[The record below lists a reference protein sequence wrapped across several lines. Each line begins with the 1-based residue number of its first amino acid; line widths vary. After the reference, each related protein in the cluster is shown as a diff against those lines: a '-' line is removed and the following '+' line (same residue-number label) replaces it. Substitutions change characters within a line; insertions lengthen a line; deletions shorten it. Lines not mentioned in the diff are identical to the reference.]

1 MFFQFGFPSVKYFRF
16 GLIFQFVSATQ
27 ESLVVL
33 AARLSNT
40 DTEGGL
46 NDFGTRHFGLGVG
59 EA

>member
-27 ESLVVL
+27 EGLIVFT
-33 AARLSNT
+33 ARLSNT